1 LTQPS
6 PRAQHRTVLLL
17 RHRDV
22 EDLLDVAELID
33 TLATAMVELSAGRA
47 SVPPRVAARVPE
59 HEAVLAAMP
68 GYSPGLGALTVKVL
82 SVFPRNQALEA
93 PTHQALLVLLDPETG
108 TPRALMDGNAI
119 TAARTAACSALSIR
133 LLARPEASVL
143 AVLGTG
149 VQARAHALAAR
160 VVRDLDDVR
169 IAGRHPERAEALA
182 AGLRQL
188 GLPAR
193 ATATWE
199 EATRG
204 AAVVCATTSSEE
216 PVVRREWLD
225 EGTHVTSVGYAAT
238 GREVDDETVAEA
250 LVVVEHRRTAFTA
263 YPVGSNDLTEPCARG
278 LIDPGETAE
287 IGELVEGRRPGR
299 TSPRQLTL
307 YKSVGV
313 AIQDTAAAALV
324 YAAACRRG
332 VGHRITL

>member
-1 LTQPS
+1 M
-6 PRAQHRTVLLL
+6 LLL

-22 EDLLDVAELID
+22 EGLLDVAQLVD
-33 TLATAMVELSAGRA
+33 ALAITMTELSAGRA
-47 SVPPRVAARVPE
+47 SVPPRVAALVPDRE
-59 HEAVLAAMP
+59 GVLAAMP
-68 GYSPGLGALTVKVL
+68 GFSPGLCALTVKVL
-82 SVFPRNQALEA
+82 SVFPGNRTVEA
-93 PTHQALLVLLDPETG
+93 PTHQALVVLVDPETG

-119 TAARTAACSALSIR
+119 TTARTAAGSALSIR

-169 IAGRHPERAEALA
+169 VAGRHPERAEALA
-182 AGLRQL
+182 AELREL

-204 AAVVCATTSSEE
+204 ASIVCATTASDE

-225 EGTHVTSVGYAAT
+225 DGTHVTSVGYTAT
-238 GREVDDETVAEA
+238 GREVDDDTMAEA
-250 LVVVEHRRTAFTA
+250 LVVVEHRDTSFTP
-263 YPVGSNDLTEPCARG
+263 YPVGSNDLTEPAARG
-278 LIDPGETAE
+278 LIAPDEVAE
-287 IGELVEGRRPGR
+287 VGELVEGRRPGR
-299 TSPRQLTL
+299 TSPGQLTV

-313 AIQDTAAAALV
+313 AVQDTAAAALV